1 MTIRNMLILLVAF
14 MAGWNT
20 NGWRLGLKHQES
32 QTLTLETINRILKN
46 YRALEKSFA
55 GRVAEIDNYYTEK
68 LSNERKK
75 SADTIAAIRNGSL
88 QLRDRFRCP
97 APAGT
102 GWTNPL
108 SGSGMDHETGKRG
121 LWPDDAE
128 FLVRESD
135 RADEA
140 VIQLQG
146 CQDYIRASTEMI
158 NVQARQSP

>member
-1 MTIRNMLILLVAF
+1 MTIRNTLILLVAF

-20 NGWRLGLKHQES
+20 NGWRLGLKYQES
-32 QTLTLETINRILKN
+32 QNRSLETLNRILTN

-55 GRVAEIDNYYTEK
+55 DRVSEIDSYYTGK
-68 LSNERKK
+68 LNDERKK

-97 APAGT
+97 DPAGT
-102 GWTNPL
+102 GGADPL
-108 SGSGMDHETGKRG
+108 TGTGVDHETGKRG
-121 LWPDDAE
+121 LWADDAE

-135 RADEA
+135 RADEI